1 MVEISASILNVKK
14 EEAIKIFYD
23 LEAAQIDYFH
33 IDIMDG
39 EFVKNNNKDLM
50 KEYLTIIKNI
60 SNIPLDIH
68 LMVKEI
74 ESAIDEYI
82 PFDPNIITF
91 HYEELEKTQIKKIIQ
106 YIKDNNIKVGIAIKP
121 DTNIA
126 EIYEILPYIHM
137 ILIMTVEPGKGGQKL
152 IPETIEKIG
161 GIKEYIQKHKLEID
175 IQADGGITKENI
187 NKLQEKGI
195 DIAVVGSA
203 LINSKEY
210 SRTVKELKN

>member
-1 MVEISASILNVKK
+1 
-14 EEAIKIFYD
+14 
-23 LEAAQIDYFH
+23 
-33 IDIMDG
+33 MDG

-91 HYEELEKTQIKKIIQ
+91 HYEALEKTQIKKIIQ

-137 ILIMTVEPGKGGQKL
+137 ILIMTVEPGKEGK
-152 IPETIEKIG
+152 
-161 GIKEYIQKHKLEID
+161 
-175 IQADGGITKENI
+175 
-187 NKLQEKGI
+187 
-195 DIAVVGSA
+195 S
-203 LINSKEY
+203 
-210 SRTVKELKN
+210 

>member
-91 HYEELEKTQIKKIIQ
+91 HYEALEKTQIKKIIQ

-126 EIYEILPYIHM
+126 EIYEILPYI
-137 ILIMTVEPGKGGQKL
+137 LLSLLFFLLFQEL
-152 IPETIEKIG
+152 
-161 GIKEYIQKHKLEID
+161 
-175 IQADGGITKENI
+175 TKENI